1 MFYVLTMMM
10 LVSTPNMAMLA
21 LAVVAT
27 AVGSFHD
34 ASSTTS
40 VVPVAMSMPMSMAVA
55 RISQDTPRLLE
66 EHCHKHN

>member
-27 AVGSFHD
+27 AVGSLHNT
-34 ASSTTS
+34 SCTISTLVMT
-40 VVPVAMSMPMSMAVA
+40 MMMA
-55 RISQDTPRLLE
+55 RL
-66 EHCHKHN
+66 C